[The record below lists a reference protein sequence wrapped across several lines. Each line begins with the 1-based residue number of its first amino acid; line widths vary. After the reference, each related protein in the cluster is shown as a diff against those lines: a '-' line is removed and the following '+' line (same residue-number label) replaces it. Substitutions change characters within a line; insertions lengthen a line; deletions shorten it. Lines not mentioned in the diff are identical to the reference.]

1 MVNLLKTFGKGILY
15 IIGLPFFI
23 VALVIFG
30 VVGIFLFIFQL
41 FKSIFYFFTGQKF
54 FPELPEDKE
63 LRLRQEAAFAGANN
77 SQPIDQEP
85 VEEKEGAYVPPMLH
99 EASLVEEPSFEE
111 EASNNDNDYQSVEE
125 ACFKEEETSNEVFT
139 ELGRDEPEQSINLSE
154 SKIEEPKE
162 EELEEYIPKG
172 STFVDDIDEED
183 TNSGGVDIDYDVR

>member
-111 EASNNDNDYQSVEE
+111 
-125 ACFKEEETSNEVFT
+125 
-139 ELGRDEPEQSINLSE
+139 
-154 SKIEEPKE
+154 
-162 EELEEYIPKG
+162 
-172 STFVDDIDEED
+172 
-183 TNSGGVDIDYDVR
+183 

>member
-30 VVGIFLFIFQL
+30 VIGIFLFIFQL

-63 LRLRQEAAFAGANN
+63 LRLRREAAFAGVNN
-77 SQPIDQEP
+77 SQPINQEP
-85 VEEKEGAYVPPMLH
+85 VMQEEDVYVPPMLH
-99 EASLVEEPSFEE
+99 EASMVEEPSFNEE
-111 EASNNDNDYQSVEE
+111 TQNNDNSSQSVED
-125 ACFKEEETSNEVFT
+125 ACFEKEEIKEEVFT
-139 ELGRDEPEQSINLSE
+139 EVRRNEPEKSVDLSE
-154 SKIEEPKE
+154 PKVEEPKE
-162 EELEEYIPKG
+162 EELEEYVPKG

-183 TNSGGVDIDYDVR
+183 TNTGGVDIDYDVR